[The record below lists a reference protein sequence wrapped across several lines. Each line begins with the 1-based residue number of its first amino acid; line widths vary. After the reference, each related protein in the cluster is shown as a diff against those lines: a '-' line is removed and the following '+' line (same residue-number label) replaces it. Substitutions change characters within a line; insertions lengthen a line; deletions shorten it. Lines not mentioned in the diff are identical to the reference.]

1 MPEGNDPKSPL
12 VGESLHAGI
21 DEDVGAQPRSS
32 TMRSGRRP
40 SEGLPEIVDVDAM
53 RLKHSGLEANHIH
66 KLHSGDSSCTDQ
78 NGGEERP
85 VHGDAEQGG
94 SQRDVPQSS
103 WHPRKQMGQRL
114 RTLGA

>member
-1 MPEGNDPKSPL
+1 MGRKEATQGL
-12 VGESLHAGI
+12 VGESLHARI
-21 DEDVGAQPRSS
+21 DEYVGAQPRRS
-32 TMRSGRRP
+32 TMRSGLGP
-40 SEGLPEIVDVDAM
+40 SEGSSGIVDVDAV
-53 RLKHSGLEANHIH
+53 RLKHSDLEANQIH
-66 KLHSGDSSCTDQ
+66 KLQSGDSPCTDQ